1 MPQLRASQRYSP
13 GQNTA
18 SQTPLPV
25 THTLAY
31 GTRTGPESTV

>member
-13 GQNTA
+13 DPNTA

-25 THTLAY
+25 ARTLAY
-31 GTRTGPESTV
+31 GAEERPESTV